1 MLEETPISQLS
12 SCAVAPI
19 HLTIFQE
26 GLLVT
31 DFCPSNSQSGVLNVT
46 FPQYGTYVIN
56 KQPPNKQIWL
66 SSPISGPKR
75 YDYVVFGEGQN
86 QKEDTAVSDWVY
98 LRDGTTINELF
109 DKELDIDL
117 ALPLPQ

>member
-1 MLEETPISQLS
+1 MFERGYL
-12 SCAVAPI
+12 
-19 HLTIFQE
+19 LTDTVVRDPPQA
-26 GLLVT
+26 
-31 DFCPSNSQSGVLNVT
+31 GVLNVT
-46 FPQYGTYVIN
+46 FPEIGTYVIN

-66 SSPISGPKR
+66 SSPLSGPKR
-75 YDYVVFGEGQN
+75 YDYVVYGEGQN

-109 DKELDIDL
+109 VRELDIDL